1 MTSMVIKRA
10 EKILSAEN
18 RDPNL
23 MLKDIVELLHTEKP
37 NWDWVGIYV
46 LDGEVLKLGPY
57 IGHPTEHVAIQSGDG
72 VCGTAVKENSN
83 QIVEDVSTLD
93 NYIACSLGT
102 RSEIVVLIKEGEEI
116 LGQFDI
122 DSDEVGAFDK
132 ADEALLEQLSIMV
145 SPWVREYK
153 KIMHG

>member
-1 MTSMVIKRA
+1 MASMVIKRA
-10 EKILSAEN
+10 KKLLCDKN

-46 LDGEVLKLGPY
+46 LDGDVLRLGPY

-83 QIVEDVSTLD
+83 QIIEDVSTLD
-93 NYIACSLGT
+93 NYIACSVGT

-132 ADEALLEQLSIMV
+132 ADEALLEELSKMV

-153 KIMHG
+153 KINQG